1 MFTKLAPSSQRGIS
15 LIELIVFIV
24 IVSAA
29 TAGMLSMMSNVSLS
43 SVDPLLRKQAMLR
56 AESLLEEV
64 ALAHFTYCHPDDD
77 NAESAA
83 SSAACAAAL
92 REDFG
97 RQVASDTRP
106 YFNINDYVSAA
117 NVDTAFNPADPSG
130 YSVTDATGAIML
142 PAGYKTLVKIT
153 PVSGFGPAGLQIGAV
168 GSPATPADA
177 DVVLITVTVAYNGG
191 TVRLDRYRT
200 RYAPNALP

>member
-1 MFTKLAPSSQRGIS
+1 MFIKLLPPSQRGIS

-29 TAGMLSMMSNVSLS
+29 TAGMLSVMSKISLS

-64 ALAHFTYCHPDDD
+64 SLAHFTYCHPDDD
-77 NAESAA
+77 NAETAV
-83 SSAACAAAL
+83 SSAGCVAAL

-106 YFNINDYVSAA
+106 YFNINDYATAA
-117 NVDTAFNPADPSG
+117 AVETAFNPADPTG
-130 YSVTDATGAIML
+130 YSVTDATGAVML
-142 PAGYKTLVKIT
+142 PAGYKTMVKIT
-153 PVSGFGPAGLQIGAV
+153 PVSSFGPPGLEIGAV
-168 GSPATPADA
+168 GSPATAADA
-177 DVVLITVTVAYNGG
+177 NVLLITVTVAYNGG
-191 TVRLDRYRT
+191 TVTLERYRT